1 MKAYGR
7 KLWWIEEQQYGD
19 EVHTGISL
27 PSSGKRRGKRRKR
40 YERLFKK
47 RERQYSKN
55 EIRKSSRKVDDI
67 LLQ

>member
-7 KLWWIEEQQYGD
+7 KLWWVEEHQYG
-19 EVHTGISL
+19 EEMHTGIPI

-47 RERQYSKN
+47 RERQHSKS
-55 EIRKSSRKVDDI
+55 EIRKVYRKETDI
-67 LLQ
+67 LL

>member
-7 KLWWIEEQQYGD
+7 KLWWVADHQYG
-19 EVHTGISL
+19 EEMHTGIPI

-55 EIRKSSRKVDDI
+55 EIRKSSREENEV
-67 LLQ
+67 LL